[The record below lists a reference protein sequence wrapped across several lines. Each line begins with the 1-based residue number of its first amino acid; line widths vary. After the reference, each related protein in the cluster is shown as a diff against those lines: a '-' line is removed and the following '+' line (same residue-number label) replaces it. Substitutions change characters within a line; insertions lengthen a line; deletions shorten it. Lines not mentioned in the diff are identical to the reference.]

1 MSHNRFP
8 CPAIRS
14 EFPKIGNAPRDACK
28 LPFYYLI
35 ISTNKYVGHPDQ
47 PCTSYQKPAGKLTMA
62 PAKNRPAKLIQA
74 FALPGDDAS
83 PRATRLKYPLRI
95 LYNVA
100 SALPHGNPQA
110 SDLQESA
117 ALRTRMTRLLAHIT
131 ERSQYGFL

>member
-1 MSHNRFP
+1 
-8 CPAIRS
+8 
-14 EFPKIGNAPRDACK
+14 
-28 LPFYYLI
+28 
-35 ISTNKYVGHPDQ
+35 
-47 PCTSYQKPAGKLTMA
+47 MA

-74 FALPGDDAS
+74 FVLPGDDAS